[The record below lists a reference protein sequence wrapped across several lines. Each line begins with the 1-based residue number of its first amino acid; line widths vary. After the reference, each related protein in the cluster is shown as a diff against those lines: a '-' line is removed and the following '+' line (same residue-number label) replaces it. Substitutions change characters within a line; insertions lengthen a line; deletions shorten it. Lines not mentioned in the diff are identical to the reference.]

1 MPTRFPHQNKKRPDT
16 RKGAVTML
24 HTKKIAVIGA
34 GRIGQVF
41 VRELSKCSSQVYA
54 TARSE
59 KTLKIIKQLGGEAF
73 RDNKKASEKADI
85 VIISVKPYQFPS
97 IVDDLKET
105 VSNKILI
112 SVLAGVNLNTIK
124 ETFPNAK
131 IFRAMPNINAFI
143 RKSTTALTYDP
154 STRVSEEDR
163 RLVEQ
168 LFKCIGSVYWI
179 PEEYMDTWT
188 SLIGSTPAFLAEI
201 IDALVLG
208 AVMTGMPRHLAQEAL
223 LDAVKATMEHLQT
236 VPVHPLELRDE
247 VTTPGG
253 TTIYGLKL
261 LEARGVKAGLM
272 EVIVESTKRGAEL
285 GRVIEEGIKK
295 SLTKMKNQT

>member
-1 MPTRFPHQNKKRPDT
+1 
-16 RKGAVTML
+16 ML

-59 KTLKIIKQLGGEAF
+59 KTLEIIKQLGGEPL
-73 RDNKKASEKADI
+73 RDNKKAAVEADI
-85 VIISVKPYQFPS
+85 VVISVKPYQFSS
-97 IVDDLKET
+97 IVNDLKET
-105 VSNKILI
+105 VKNKIVV

-124 ETFPNAK
+124 EAFPNAK

-154 STRVSEEDR
+154 STKVSEEDR
-163 RLVEQ
+163 RLIEQ

-208 AVMTGMPRHLAQEAL
+208 AVMTGMPRRLAQEAL
-223 LDAVKATMEHLQT
+223 LDAVKATIEHLQT
-236 VPVHPLELRDE
+236 IPVHPLELRDE

-272 EVIVESTKRGAEL
+272 EVVVESTKRGVEL
-285 GRVIEEGIKK
+285 GMAIEKNIKK
-295 SLTKMKNQT
+295 SLLKMKS